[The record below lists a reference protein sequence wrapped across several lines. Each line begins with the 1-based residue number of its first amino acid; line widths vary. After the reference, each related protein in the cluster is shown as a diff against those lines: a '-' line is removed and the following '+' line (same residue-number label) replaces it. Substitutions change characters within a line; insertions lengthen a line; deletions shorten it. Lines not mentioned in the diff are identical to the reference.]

1 MGRATRLAFP
11 TSRAPGFWMLPLNTL
26 LLLDAGLFGGLIGT
40 DVGNLEF
47 FVFFFFGLGGQNSN
61 AYRGQTTNVKGE
73 SGSGIRNCG

>member
-47 FVFFFFGLGGQNSN
+47 FVFFFFL
-61 AYRGQTTNVKGE
+61 V
-73 SGSGIRNCG
+73 